1 MGATLDKPVTEKHTE
16 RGGGTLGDGSEYRF
30 GASGMQGW
38 RREMEDRHTCATE
51 VPGLEGHAF
60 FAVYDGHGGDEAADL
75 SEQRVLAA
83 ILQQAQAEEYRQGG
97 CTDPK
102 LLGDA
107 MVAGF
112 KQCDAEIRP
121 LLTRSG
127 TTAVCCCVTPTHFV
141 CANAGDSRGV
151 YCKVTAAPEAGGN
164 DAPQPDSS
172 AEMSVAEL
180 KVALKELGV
189 ECSQCVEKSELQTLL
204 ESTRSGLS
212 CDVVALSEDHK
223 PDDPIE
229 RARVLAA
236 GGTVAQGA
244 YDCSALSCSTRWLLL
259 RGALTSLLLLASSPL
274 PLPASTAAVVGGFG
288 GPMRIDGSLA
298 VARALGDFSYKDAEL
313 PPEEQKVSPVPDIR
327 IFARDPAA
335 DQLMLLACDGVFD
348 VMTNREACE
357 TLCTL
362 LLEGERD
369 MGNVVEELLM
379 ICLEKDSRYVP
390 TAQPQC
396 NTQLQDRTFARDPH
410 QLILFRPETGDGV
423 GLSQGQH
430 DGSRSRVPSCHIRG
444 GRRSRGACSR
454 AASARGERG
463 GRCRR

>member
-236 GGTVAQGA
+236 GGTVAQG
-244 YDCSALSCSTRWLLL
+244 
-259 RGALTSLLLLASSPL
+259 
-274 PLPASTAAVVGGFG
+274 GFG

-379 ICLEKDSRYVP
+379 ICLEKDSRDNM
-390 TAQPQC
+390 TAVVVAFPAA
-396 NTQLQDRTFARDPH
+396 TYGEGEGVAARVRGR
-410 QLILFRPETGDGV
+410 LFR
-423 GLSQGQH
+423 
-430 DGSRSRVPSCHIRG
+430 
-444 GRRSRGACSR
+444 
-454 AASARGERG
+454 
-463 GRCRR
+463 